1 MRSMIDEITRAE
13 QQAEEICQN
22 AVVMAREESLT
33 FKARAEK
40 ELEELDKAQ
49 REETQKALAEAEQ
62 RGEELS
68 RQILSEMAADAA
80 EDCKKAEGQMQATL
94 DYLMKKVLDFA

>member
-22 AVVMAREESLT
+22 AVVTAREESLT

-49 REETQKALAEAEQ
+49 REQTQKALAQAEQ
-62 RGEELS
+62 QGEELAGN
-68 RQILSEMAADAA
+68 ILSEMAMEAE
-80 EDCKKAEGQMQATL
+80 EDCKKAGDQMQATL